1 MEFGM
6 QFFPDV
12 RPSEKSAAQYFD
24 ESLRL
29 VEWCDVYGYSHVRIV
44 EHYFH
49 RWGGYSP
56 NPIVFLTAASQR
68 SRRAR
73 LITGAVLP
81 VFNHPLKLAGELAML
96 DAISHG
102 RLEIG
107 FARAFLPY
115 EFRHFGVSMD
125 ESVARFE
132 EGIAQVRELLERDVV
147 SSNGKFHSYESVTSL
162 PRPTQRPRPP
172 FWIAAVGTPQSF
184 ERAGKLGYNLMAI
197 PGVGSSP
204 AELVQIYRDAWRS
217 AGHAGKP
224 GVMLACFMY
233 CHEDREEAI
242 RIAKPRIERHFGS
255 IADAMSEHA
264 GKQLSA
270 DYKNYDKMIEKVRA
284 ETFESQLHHHAAFVG
299 SPTDVIEQLQEFDR
313 VLGSPDHASLQ
324 VNFNDMSYADAE
336 QSVRLFGEKVMPHFA
351 ALRAR

>member
-1 MEFGM
+1 M

-49 RWGGYSP
+49 HWGGYSP
-56 NPIVFLTAASQR
+56 NPVVFLTAASQR
-68 SRRAR
+68 TKRAR
-73 LITGAVLP
+73 LVTGAVLP
-81 VFNHPLKLAGELAML
+81 VFNHPLKLAAELAML
-96 DAISHG
+96 DAISNG
-102 RLEIG
+102 RLDIG

-132 EGIAQVRELLERDVV
+132 EGVAQIRELLENEKV
-147 SSNGKFHSYESVTSL
+147 SSNGQFHKYENVWSL
-162 PRPTQRPRPP
+162 PRPTQLPRPP
-172 FWIAAVGTPQSF
+172 FWIAAVGTPDSF

-197 PGVGSSP
+197 PGVGSTPSQ
-204 AELVQIYRDAWRS
+204 LVQIYREAWKS
-217 AGHAGKP
+217 AGHPGQGK
-224 GVMLACFMY
+224 VMLAVFMY
-233 CHEDREEAI
+233 CHEDREEAV

-264 GKQLSA
+264 GKQLSK

-299 SPTDVIEQLQEFDR
+299 NPSDVREQLNEFER
-313 VLGSPDHASLQ
+313 VMGGVDQASMQ
-324 VNFNDMSYADAE
+324 VNFNDMTYADAE
-336 QSVRLFGEKVMPHFA
+336 RSVRLFGEKVMPYF
-351 ALRAR
+351 REGR

>member
-1 MEFGM
+1 M

-29 VEWCDVYGYSHVRIV
+29 VDWCDPYGYSHVRIV

-49 RWGGYSP
+49 HWGGYSP
-56 NPIVFLTAASQR
+56 NPVVFLTAASQR

-73 LITGAVLP
+73 LVTGAVLP

-115 EFRHFGVSMD
+115 EFRNFGVSMD

-132 EGIAQVRELLERDVV
+132 EGIEQVRQLLERERV
-147 SSNGKFHSYESVTSL
+147 SSNGKFHRYENVTSL

-172 FWIAAVGTPQSF
+172 FWIAAVGTPDSF
-184 ERAGKLGYNLMAI
+184 ARAGKLGYNLMAI

-204 AELVQIYRDAWRS
+204 SQLVQIYREAWS
-217 AGHAGKP
+217 AAGHAGNPK
-224 GVMLACFMY
+224 VMLACFMY
-233 CHEDREEAI
+233 CHEDREQAI
-242 RIAKPRIERHFGS
+242 GIAKPRIERHFRS

-264 GKQLSA
+264 GRQLSQ

-299 SPTDVIEQLQEFDR
+299 NPKDVIEQLHEFER
-313 VLGSPDHASLQ
+313 AMGGVDHASLQ
-324 VNFNDMSYADAE
+324 VNFNDMSYADAV
-336 QSVRLFGEKVMPHFA
+336 QSVRLFGEKVMPHFKES
-351 ALRAR
+351 R

>member
-29 VEWCDVYGYSHVRIV
+29 VDWCDPYGYSHVRIV

-49 RWGGYSP
+49 HWGGYSP
-56 NPIVFLTAASQR
+56 NPVVFLTAASQR

-73 LITGAVLP
+73 LVTGAVLP

-115 EFRHFGVSMD
+115 EFRNFGVSMD

-132 EGIAQVRELLERDVV
+132 EGIEQVRQLLERERV
-147 SSNGKFHSYESVTSL
+147 SSNGKFHRYENVTSL

-172 FWIAAVGTPQSF
+172 FWIAAVGTPDSF
-184 ERAGKLGYNLMAI
+184 ARAGKLGYNLMAI

-204 AELVQIYRDAWRS
+204 SQLVQIYREAWS
-217 AGHAGKP
+217 AAGHAGNPK
-224 GVMLACFMY
+224 VMLACFMY
-233 CHEDREEAI
+233 CHEDRDQAVGV
-242 RIAKPRIERHFGS
+242 AKPRIERHFRS

-264 GKQLSA
+264 GRQLSQ

-299 SPTDVIEQLQEFDR
+299 SPKDVIEQLHEFER
-313 VLGSPDHASLQ
+313 AMGGVDHASLQ

>member
-12 RPSEKSAAQYFD
+12 RPGEKSAAQYFD

-49 RWGGYSP
+49 HWGGYSP
-56 NPIVFLTAASQR
+56 NPVVFLTAASQR
-68 SRRAR
+68 TKRAR
-73 LITGAVLP
+73 LVTGAVLP

-96 DAISHG
+96 DAISNG
-102 RLEIG
+102 RLDIG

-125 ESVARFE
+125 ESIERFE
-132 EGIAQVRELLERDVV
+132 EGVAQVRELLEKERAT
-147 SSNGKFHSYESVTSL
+147 SNGKFHKYENVWSL
-162 PRPTQRPRPP
+162 PKPTQLPRPP
-172 FWIAAVGTPQSF
+172 FWIAAVGTPDSF

-197 PGVGSSP
+197 PGVGSTPSQ
-204 AELVQIYRDAWRS
+204 LVQIYREAWKA
-217 AGHAGKP
+217 AGHAGK
-224 GVMLACFMY
+224 GKVMLAVFMY
-233 CHEDREEAI
+233 CHEDREEAV

-264 GKQLSA
+264 GKQLSK

-284 ETFESQLHHHAAFVG
+284 ETFESQLRHHAAFVG
-299 SPTDVIEQLQEFDR
+299 NPKDVREQLNEFEKVMGGVDQ
-313 VLGSPDHASLQ
+313 ASMQ
-324 VNFNDMSYADAE
+324 VNFNDMTYADAE
-336 QSVRLFGEKVMPHFA
+336 RSVRLFGEKVMPWF
-351 ALRAR
+351 REGR

>member
-49 RWGGYSP
+49 HWGGYSP

-68 SRRAR
+68 TKRAR
-73 LITGAVLP
+73 LVTGAVLP
-81 VFNHPLKLAGELAML
+81 VFNHPLKLAAELAML
-96 DAISHG
+96 DAISNG
-102 RLEIG
+102 RLDIG

-125 ESVARFE
+125 ESVERFE
-132 EGIAQVRELLERDVV
+132 EGLAQIRELLEKER
-147 SSNGKFHSYESVTSL
+147 STSNGKFHKYENVWSL
-162 PRPTQRPRPP
+162 PRPTQLPRPP
-172 FWIAAVGTPQSF
+172 FWIAAVGTPDSF

-197 PGVGSSP
+197 PGVGSTPSQ
-204 AELVQIYRDAWRS
+204 LVQIYREAWKA
-217 AGHAGKP
+217 AGHPGQGK
-224 GVMLACFMY
+224 VMLAVFMY
-233 CHEDREEAI
+233 CHEDREEAV

-264 GKQLSA
+264 GKQLSK

-299 SPTDVIEQLQEFDR
+299 NPKDVREQLNEFEKVMGGVDQ
-313 VLGSPDHASLQ
+313 ASMQ
-324 VNFNDMSYADAE
+324 INFNDMTYADAE
-336 QSVRLFGEKVMPHFA
+336 RSVRLFGEKVMPYF
-351 ALRAR
+351 REGR